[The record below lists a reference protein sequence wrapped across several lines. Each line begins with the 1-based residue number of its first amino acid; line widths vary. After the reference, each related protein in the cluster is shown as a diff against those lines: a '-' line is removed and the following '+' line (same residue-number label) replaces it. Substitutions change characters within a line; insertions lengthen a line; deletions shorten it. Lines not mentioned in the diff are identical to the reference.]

1 MLREICSLNDVGKAD
16 DLFAELFALI
26 SCRTKEEM
34 YRYLSVHI
42 PQKDGNEIPKRSV
55 DKCLEAFFEPEDREI
70 KCEKCE
76 DGTVATQT
84 MKVLSRPKAIL
95 LHLKRFV
102 VVEVPRKKAENDA
115 DDVDPGVHVT
125 FRKNKA
131 PVELTERLTLDP
143 FLKERSEPSTATAF
157 GTKSYS
163 IQSIVHHI
171 GSTANSG
178 HYTADALRIRPNQPE
193 ANMTWVSF
201 DDTKVETATATD
213 VLKDVAKQKTAYM
226 MLYTLD

>member
-1 MLREICSLNDVGKAD
+1 
-16 DLFAELFALI
+16 
-26 SCRTKEEM
+26 M
-34 YRYLSVHI
+34 YRYLSVDI
-42 PQKDGNEIPKRSV
+42 PQKDGNENPKRAV
-55 DKCLEAFFEPEDREI
+55 DKCLDAFFEPEDREI

-102 VVEVPRKKAENDA
+102 LEEVPRKKDENDPE
-115 DDVDPGVHVT
+115 DVGPGVHIT

-131 PVELTERLTLDP
+131 PVELTAQITLDS
-143 FLKERSEPSTATAF
+143 FLKEKPGPSAATAV
-157 GTKSYS
+157 GTQGYS

-178 HYTADALRIRPNQPE
+178 HYTADALRIRPNQPGK
-193 ANMTWVSF
+193 NMTWVSF
-201 DDTKVETATATD
+201 DDTKVETLTATEVLTD
-213 VLKDVAKQKTAYM
+213 VSKQKTAYM